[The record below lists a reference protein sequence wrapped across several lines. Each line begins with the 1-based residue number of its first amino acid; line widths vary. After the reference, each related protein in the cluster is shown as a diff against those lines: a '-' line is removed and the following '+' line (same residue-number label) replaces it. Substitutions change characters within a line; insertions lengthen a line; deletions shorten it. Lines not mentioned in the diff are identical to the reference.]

1 MQAID
6 RELLSVFSDA
16 TIRFV
21 IPVYQ
26 RRHDQEAQGR
36 AISLLLKRTEAGMR
50 EAWTTP
56 FVQGHAIPIPIKE
69 SLPG

>member
-1 MQAID
+1 MQTID
-6 RELLSVFSDA
+6 RELLSVLSDA

-36 AISLLLKRTEAGMR
+36 AISLLLKRTEAAMR
-50 EAWTTP
+50 EAWTP